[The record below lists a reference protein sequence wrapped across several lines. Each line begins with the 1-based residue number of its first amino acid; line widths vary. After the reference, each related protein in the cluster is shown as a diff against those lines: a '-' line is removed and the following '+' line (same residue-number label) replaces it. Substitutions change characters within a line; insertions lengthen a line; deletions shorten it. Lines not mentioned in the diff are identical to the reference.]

1 MAGDGRL
8 TPAVADRWTAQVQR
22 AVHRLDAEAVGYAA
36 GVHAL
41 LRAVVPLRPDPSGR
55 SRSAA
60 ARSAFGAVAVTPVA
74 DDAALAVLLVHEVQ
88 HLKLDAVLDVC
99 ELFDPPTP
107 GGCGCPGAT
116 IPARWRARCTASTPT
131 SASPTCGGTD
141 PASRRPRTSGATRDW
156 TDGAVDALLDLGSLT
171 ADGERFIPADA
182 RHPGRL
188 AVSGGRS
195 ALAAATVGLTP
206 GPGPPPS
213 RRPSGRSTRRASPAQ
228 AMGAFAEHVRRQAD
242 ARRSA
247 HPQTSFAALGPTAAT
262 LTARHDLDC
271 HLGDRSPLGA
281 LYAADALVLLL
292 GVDWSVC
299 TAFHLAEYRCRRPA
313 PRRAYR
319 CYVRDP
325 AGGRVRRDF
334 QAPHLD
340 DGDFPLIGAAV
351 VAHGSVRSGPVGSAE
366 SHCVRLR
373 HAVDVA
379 RGWLDEHR
387 LA

>member
-1 MAGDGRL
+1 M
-8 TPAVADRWTAQVQR
+8 
-22 AVHRLDAEAVGYAA
+22 
-36 GVHAL
+36 
-41 LRAVVPLRPDPSGR
+41 S
-55 SRSAA
+55 
-60 ARSAFGAVAVTPVA
+60 
-74 DDAALAVLLVHEVQ
+74 
-88 HLKLDAVLDVC
+88 
-99 ELFDPPTP
+99 
-107 GGCGCPGAT
+107 
-116 IPARWRARCTASTPT
+116 
-131 SASPTCGGTD
+131 
-141 PASRRPRTSGATRDW
+141 
-156 TDGAVDALLDLGSLT
+156 
-171 ADGERFIPADA
+171 
-182 RHPGRL
+182 
-188 AVSGGRS
+188 GRS
-195 ALAAATVGLTP
+195 ALAADLRALGLPAGATVLVHCALSRVRPVPGGPATLLAALRDALGDDGTVVVPTQTAGNSVTSPAFRAATVGLTP
-206 GPGPPPS
+206 A
-213 RRPSGRSTRRASPAQ
+213 RAAAVEAAIEPFDPARSPAQ
-228 AMGAFAEHVRRQAD
+228 GMGAFAEHVRRQAD

-340 DGDFPLIGAAV
+340 DSDFPLIGAAV

-379 RGWLDEHR
+379 RGWMDEYR

>member
-1 MAGDGRL
+1 M
-8 TPAVADRWTAQVQR
+8 
-22 AVHRLDAEAVGYAA
+22 
-36 GVHAL
+36 
-41 LRAVVPLRPDPSGR
+41 S
-55 SRSAA
+55 
-60 ARSAFGAVAVTPVA
+60 
-74 DDAALAVLLVHEVQ
+74 
-88 HLKLDAVLDVC
+88 
-99 ELFDPPTP
+99 
-107 GGCGCPGAT
+107 
-116 IPARWRARCTASTPT
+116 
-131 SASPTCGGTD
+131 
-141 PASRRPRTSGATRDW
+141 
-156 TDGAVDALLDLGSLT
+156 
-171 ADGERFIPADA
+171 
-182 RHPGRL
+182 
-188 AVSGGRS
+188 GRS

-206 GPGPPPS
+206 ARAAAVEAAIGPFDPA
-213 RRPSGRSTRRASPAQ
+213 RSPAQ
-228 AMGAFAEHVRRQAD
+228 GMGAFAEHVRRQAD

-281 LYAADALVLLL
+281 LYTADALVLLL
-292 GVDWSVC
+292 GVDRSVC

-340 DGDFPLIGAAV
+340 DSDFPLIGAAV